1 LSEDKAQ
8 EEGEREEEEKEEET
22 KMEKDD
28 EEETG
33 EEEGEDLHITNAAG
47 GILNVGRHHFAHIYR
62 ALL

>member
-1 LSEDKAQ
+1 MSEDKAQ

-28 EEETG
+28 DEETG
-33 EEEGEDLHITNAAG
+33 EEEGEDLHITNAAE
-47 GILNVGRHHFAHIYR
+47 GIFNVGRHHFAHMYR

>member
-1 LSEDKAQ
+1 MSEDKAQ